1 MNIKEHADKLAAQVV
16 ALLKVTPSYHDAQ
29 AKAAE
34 NALQEYRDACAV
46 EWVKASAV
54 CESLHVAPR
63 TLVRWRQD
71 DKIKEGTHWQ
81 RLGLSGHCVYNVP
94 AISKLMGPAV
104 PAQCSV

>member
-1 MNIKEHADKLAAQVV
+1 MNIKEHADKLAQ
-16 ALLKVTPSYHDAQ
+16 
-29 AKAAE
+29 
-34 NALQEYRDACAV
+34 ALQVMAPDAPELRAYRDACAV